1 MKAAKIIKS
10 KQFWGL
16 ILGLAALGGSIYY
29 PQCAP
34 AIKAGVT
41 IVQEAFSAD
50 NQTERITD

>member
-1 MKAAKIIKS
+1 MKAAKIIQS

-50 NQTERITD
+50 NQTTGITD